1 MAWKKLAHI
10 LTRKELHKR
19 VRGTIYTAAMRSTML
34 YSAETWALR
43 NEETEKLE
51 RTQAKMVRWM
61 AGVRK
66 ASQVPGE
73 TLRRAFG
80 LEPVSDVLRRTR
92 LRWFGQIARRGPEH
106 VTKLSQSVEVAGQ
119 RQRGRPLLTWTNCV
133 DDDLR
138 LLKLKKNISM
148 GRVRWSNAIS

>member
-1 MAWKKLAHI
+1 
-10 LTRKELHKR
+10 
-19 VRGTIYTAAMRSTML
+19 ML

-66 ASQVPGE
+66 ASEVPGE

-80 LEPVSDVLRRTR
+80 LEPVSDVIRRTR
-92 LRWFGQIARRGPEH
+92 LRWFGHIERRGPDH
-106 VTKLSQSVEVAGQ
+106 LTKLSQTVEVAGQ

-133 DDDLR
+133 DADLS
-138 LLKLKKNISM
+138 LLKLNKYIAM
-148 GRVRWSNAIS
+148 DRVRWRNAIN